1 MENNN
6 SSFSLYSR
14 TGQRKYLNDAER
26 KRFYDVTL
34 TKEVNKQL
42 FLLTLYYSGARI
54 SEVLNLKAIQIDP
67 DDKVI
72 IIESLKKRR
81 TGVFRAIP
89 LPHSM
94 INSIHQLSQV
104 SPNNENIFSFPRRTA
119 TRYVRQVM
127 AEAGIEGA
135 QACSRGLRHSF
146 AVSAIQNN
154 VPLSLIKTWMGHSSL
169 STTEIYL
176 NVMGSEE
183 RKFAERM
190 W

>member
-6 SSFSLYSR
+6 SSVSLYSR
-14 TGQRKYLNDAER
+14 TGQRKYLTSSER
-26 KRFYDVTL
+26 KRFYEIAL
-34 TKEVNKQL
+34 SKNLEKQL
-42 FLLTLYYSGARI
+42 FLLLLHYSGARI
-54 SEVLNLKAIQIDP
+54 SEVLNLKPQQIDS
-67 DDKVI
+67 DENVV

-81 TGVFRAIP
+81 KGIFRAIP
-89 LPHSM
+89 LP
-94 INSIHQLSQV
+94 
-104 SPNNENIFSFPRRTA
+104 NNFVELLREFIASKNRPFVFSFPRRTA
-119 TRYVRQVM
+119 TRFVRLAM
-127 AEAGIEGA
+127 KEAEIFGA

-176 NVMGSEE
+176 NVMGPEE